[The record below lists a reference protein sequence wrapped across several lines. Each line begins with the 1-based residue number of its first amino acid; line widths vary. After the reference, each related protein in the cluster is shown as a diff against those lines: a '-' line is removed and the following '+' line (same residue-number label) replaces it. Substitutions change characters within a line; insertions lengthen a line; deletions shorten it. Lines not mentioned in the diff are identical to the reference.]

1 MQYVKNEWIKMWSQ
15 KNAWIMCGLLIVLI
29 VFVAGMNKYYDV
41 DSSTK
46 EARIAANEEMMAY
59 PKEMLASE
67 DITPEDEQYFKEEI
81 AMAEYRIA
89 NDLPAANAMTF
100 TEHMDLSLSLTIMVT
115 GIFTV
120 VIAAGIVSSEFGTG
134 TIKMLLT
141 RPVSRWKILFS
152 KLVASILYGIVLFA
166 AGIVVALIIGIA
178 LFGTDSSIALSIVDG
193 QIVQET
199 VKNTFIETT
208 LYSLGSTIMTIIFAF
223 MIGTIFGSSTL
234 AVSLSLF
241 ILLMG
246 STATMFI
253 AQYDFAKYIW
263 FANDLSYYAPGSMPM
278 IEGLTFTFSLVVN
291 IVYAVIFLA
300 ITFGYFMKRDVTA

>member
-141 RPVSRWKILFS
+141 RPVSRWKILLS

-193 QIVQET
+193 QIVQDT

-291 IVYAVIFLA
+291 IVYAIVFLV

>member
-46 EARIAANEEMMAY
+46 EARLAANEEMMAH

-67 DITPEDEQYFKEEI
+67 DLMPEDEQYFKEEI

-89 NDLPAANAMTF
+89 NDLPSSNAMTF

-141 RPVSRWKILFS
+141 RPVSRWKILLS

-166 AGIVVALIIGIA
+166 AGIVVALIIGLA
-178 LFGTDSSIALSIVDG
+178 LFGTDSAIALSIVDG

-291 IVYAVIFLA
+291 IVYAIIFLA

>member
-193 QIVQET
+193 QIVQDT

>member
-67 DITPEDEQYFKEEI
+67 DITQEDEQYFKEEI

-141 RPVSRWKILFS
+141 RPVSRWKILLS

-166 AGIVVALIIGIA
+166 AGIVVALIIGMA

>member
-1 MQYVKNEWIKMWSQ
+1 MQYVKNEWIKTWAQ
-15 KNAWIMCGLLIVLI
+15 KNAWIMCAILVVLI

-46 EARIAANEEMMAY
+46 EARVEANEKWISHY
-59 PKEMLASE
+59 KEMLAIPELAYE
-67 DITPEDEQYFKEEI
+67 DKQYYNEEL
-81 AMAEYRIA
+81 MMTEYRIA
-89 NDLPAANAMTF
+89 NDLPAMDAMTF
-100 TEHMDLSLSLTIMVT
+100 TEHMDLSLTLTIMMT
-115 GIFTV
+115 SIFTV

-141 RPVSRWKILFS
+141 RPVARWKILLS
-152 KLVASILYGIVLFA
+152 KLVTSILYGVTLFLV
-166 AGIVVALIIGIA
+166 GIAVALIIGIA
-178 LFGTDSSIALSIVDG
+178 LFGTDHAFVLSVVDG
-193 QIVQET
+193 QVIQQAVE
-199 VKNTFIETT
+199 NTFVEMIF
-208 LYSLGSTIMTIIFAF
+208 YSFASMVMTILFAF

-253 AQYDFAKYIW
+253 SQYDFAKYIW

-278 IEGLTFTFSLVVN
+278 IEGLTFTFSLIVN

-300 ITFGYFMKRDVTA
+300 ITFGYFMRRDVTA

>member
-67 DITPEDEQYFKEEI
+67 DITLEDEQYFKEEI

-141 RPVSRWKILFS
+141 RPVSRWKILLS

-193 QIVQET
+193 QIVQDT

-291 IVYAVIFLA
+291 IVYAIVFLV

>member
-1 MQYVKNEWIKMWSQ
+1 MVA
-15 KNAWIMCGLLIVLI
+15 KNAWIMCGLLIMLI

-141 RPVSRWKILFS
+141 RPVSRWKILLS

-193 QIVQET
+193 QIVQDT

>member
-15 KNAWIMCGLLIVLI
+15 KNAWIMCGLLIMLI

-141 RPVSRWKILFS
+141 RPVSRWKILLS

-193 QIVQET
+193 QIVQDT

>member
-1 MQYVKNEWIKMWSQ
+1 
-15 KNAWIMCGLLIVLI
+15 
-29 VFVAGMNKYYDV
+29 
-41 DSSTK
+41 
-46 EARIAANEEMMAY
+46 MMANS
-59 PKEMLASE
+59 KEMLASE
-67 DITPEDEQYFKEEI
+67 DLMPEDEQYFKEEV
-81 AMAEYRIA
+81 AMIEYRIA
-89 NDLPAANAMTF
+89 NDLPPSNAMTF

-141 RPVSRWKILFS
+141 RPVARWKILLS
-152 KLVASILYGIVLFA
+152 KLVASILYGVVLFA
-166 AGIVVALIIGIA
+166 AGIVVALIVGMA
-178 LFGTDSSIALSIVDG
+178 LFGTDSAIALSIVDG
-193 QIVQET
+193 QVVQGT
-199 VKNTFIETT
+199 VENTFIEKT

-278 IEGLTFTFSLVVN
+278 IEGLTFTFSLIVN
-291 IVYAVIFLA
+291 IVYAIVFLV

>member
-141 RPVSRWKILFS
+141 RPVSRWKILLS

-193 QIVQET
+193 QIVQDT